1 MDEQDKP
8 SITSFSTG
16 YHLKTEEDSSL
27 SKLDMSDNETVIPSY
42 FANKSYTPGGGKFS
56 WEGFD
61 YQLKLLL
68 LFAWK
73 AGVAWKSGVKFSLA
87 TEKCDN
93 EWENFDDLV
102 FRYEHEGK
110 TKYRFLQAK
119 HSHSG
124 KKEINIDD
132 LKSESDSNYS
142 LQKYFKTYLMH
153 KYVEN
158 IEDEDLMDM
167 IICTNASFDK
177 KTQNFFEE
185 EEAEDPVMNLGG
197 KMYKFSKSQK
207 EEIFAELKPIF
218 QRALS
223 AVPKKGKFKF
233 LDYLLKR
240 GKVELSLDDCIDKM
254 GDFLDK
260 LVFAVEQPSEV
271 DLETK
276 MKEMIGEEFN
286 LIDKSTY
293 YHFFN
298 FMYKWMRYYE
308 KNGDKAKS
316 YYLTDS
322 DLKRFFAD
330 AKGEIASLGLVSS
343 NLLYETNIQQNHG
356 FEFNNSI
363 EEFENIEKFL
373 NSDEKQGTVVDP
385 ISAFKNPARNLLII
399 ELNSSEE
406 ENILKTFIEVLG
418 QNSKKKIIIITP
430 KGQKG
435 RIERELD
442 DYLEK
447 TQRTDFEDKSNNLT
461 DLTGESQERLLNK
474 VGVVIF
480 QGKEVSL
487 RSLIEENA
495 EDLISGEVLCMLIS
509 NDRIEIGKGLEDD
522 KYNDIKEYYIGP
534 RRLSRTVKLM
544 EAIVKATSKFLIVKD
559 DQKEDLIN
567 SEDNRDILLISDNR
581 DVFKKLCNDYKNRN
595 IHVLRKVGNEFVWQQ
610 SRGDLSKLRTFIVK
624 DIQHFASFDY
634 SSDEEDS
641 FLCIGELIHG
651 ADSQNVPSCAQES
664 INDKEVIIAAEP
676 GMGKS
681 MLLTN
686 IALQKK
692 YSDPSLLV
700 LKINLLN
707 YSSDFK
713 ELKHNIYTKKEA
725 LIKFIYKIFL
735 KNDAE
740 TILKSITITI
750 EDHKIC
756 IKDMDIK
763 FDNVCWFEAQVFTEF
778 YNKGKIIFFFD
789 GYDEISPDYKEEVLE
804 LLKILKHSR
813 CKIWISTRPYSI
825 YEELENVLGVF
836 SYCLEPFTKDDQQ
849 NYLKKF
855 WCIDDE
861 RSNLYVTGLIELFS
875 ESTEHVKRSFVSI
888 PLQIN
893 MLAIVFQRKFKEWY
907 DSGTEFSI
915 FDEYKEVLNNL
926 NYLYHEFIHIKFF
939 EIYIKQKM
947 QINTDMPRR
956 NKMIKLLYKQFLDDN
971 RKLAAYSLLDSN
983 DIKLF
988 VNELELNE
996 IFKKVEEI
1004 GSGEEGTGIIA
1015 RVVDSK
1021 PVFVHRTFAEYFLAD
1036 FIYSKLNTS
1045 SDTDIKV
1052 WEFLFKQILIKD
1064 KYRVIRRFLNCLF
1077 ADFKV
1082 DNIKC
1087 ELIKHLLENIM
1098 NFSLPPVEVWME
1110 IDQDWQPVIYLPI
1123 TPLHVASME
1132 GLYII
1137 VKLLLENQPDEIE
1150 NFPDVCFEKDS
1161 LEWNVA
1167 LSYRT
1172 NELMERKF
1180 INVRSSRNLPT
1191 ALEFAVKFKHLDVV
1205 KILLNNGAYITEA
1218 TLLISI
1224 YSDYF
1229 CEKVFKLL
1237 LNYYIKS
1244 NDLKESFRNSTIKDV
1259 SLLHSTVLRGCC
1271 KAFEILIDKLDDVNI
1286 QDKDGWT
1293 LLHTAVELRKD
1304 DFVRV
1309 LMKKHADVNIQNNDG
1324 NTAIHI
1330 AAKCLYEI
1338 NEVLLKSANVNIKN
1352 NNGNTVLHLVSMN
1365 GIKNI
1370 FDLLNNGFDIVDNNC
1385 KRSPIILKMQDI
1397 SNKVKNLLVDRK
1409 INFNLLK
1416 NYGNT
1421 NYRWA
1426 KTVELLLSNGADDN
1440 VENNDGKRPI
1450 DLIGDFN
1457 EAVKYW
1463 NL

>member
-1 MDEQDKP
+1 MEVNNQDRP

-16 YHLKTEEDSSL
+16 YHLEPEEDSSH
-27 SKLDMSDNETVIPSY
+27 SKLDMSDNEKEIPSY
-42 FANKSYTPGGGKFS
+42 LANKSYTPGGGKFS

-124 KKEINIDD
+124 KKEINIDN

-177 KTQNFFEE
+177 QTQNFFEE

-207 EEIFAELKPIF
+207 EEIIAELKPIF

-223 AVPKKGKFKF
+223 AVPKKGKVKF

-276 MKEMIGEEFN
+276 IKEMIGEEFN

-356 FEFNNSI
+356 FEFNDSI

-373 NSDEKQGTVVDP
+373 NSDEKQVLIMYHRNALLSKMKLSQILRKKNYKRDQYIFSDFENLSILKGTVVDP

-399 ELNSSEE
+399 EINSSEE
-406 ENILKTFIEVLG
+406 ENILKPFIEVLG

-435 RIERELD
+435 RIEKELD
-442 DYLEK
+442 DYFEK
-447 TQRTDFEDKSNNLT
+447 GQRTDFIDESNNLT
-461 DLTGESQERLLNK
+461 DLTGESQERLLKK

-495 EDLISGEVLCMLIS
+495 QDLISGEVLCMLIS

-567 SEDNRDILLISDNR
+567 SEDNRDILLISEDG
-581 DVFKKLCNDYKNRN
+581 DVFKKLCNEYKNRN

-610 SRGDLSKLRTFIVK
+610 SRGDLSKLRKFIVK
-624 DIQHFASFDY
+624 DIQHFR
-634 SSDEEDS
+634 
-641 FLCIGELIHG
+641 
-651 ADSQNVPSCAQES
+651 SCAQES

-692 YSDPSLLV
+692 YSDPSLLL

-713 ELKHNIYTKKEA
+713 ELKHNIYSKKEA
-725 LIKFIYKIFL
+725 LIKFLYKIFL

-750 EDHKIC
+750 EDQKIC

-763 FDNVCWFEAQVFTEF
+763 FDNVSWFEVQVFTEF
-778 YNKGKIIFFFD
+778 YNNGKIIFFFD
-789 GYDEISPDYKEEVLE
+789 GYDEISSDCKEEVLE

-875 ESTEHVKRSFVSI
+875 KSTQDLKRNFI
-888 PLQIN
+888 GLPLHLN
-893 MLAIVFQRKFKEWY
+893 MLAEIFHKKFLEWY
-907 DSGTEFSI
+907 NSGTEFSI
-915 FDEYKEVLNNL
+915 SDEYKNILNNL
-926 NYLYHEFIHIKFF
+926 YDLYNEFIHIKFS
-939 EIYIKQKM
+939 EIYIKE
-947 QINTDMPRR
+947 
-956 NKMIKLLYKQFLDDN
+956 KLQMNCNFSGASYVNDVLMKQFLDDN
-971 RKLAAYSLLDSN
+971 RKLAAYTLLDKN
-983 DIKLF
+983 DFKLF
-988 VNELELNE
+988 VSELELNE
-996 IFKKVEEI
+996 MLKKFKGRDCGPV
-1004 GSGEEGTGIIA
+1004 GTGFISQVI
-1015 RVVDSK
+1015 DNK

-1052 WEFLFKQILIKD
+1052 WEFLFKQILIED

-1077 ADFKV
+1077 VDFKI
-1082 DNIKC
+1082 DNIKS
-1087 ELIKHLLENIM
+1087 ELIKKYLKNGYD
-1098 NFSLPPVEVWME
+1098 NFRSESNSFRTLS
-1110 IDQDWQPVIYLPI
+1110 
-1123 TPLHVASME
+1123 PLHVASID
-1132 GLYII
+1132 GLAVII
-1137 VKLLLENQPDEIE
+1137 KMLLENQPNEIE
-1150 NFPDVCFEKDS
+1150 NIADKYFDEFFLPPGLIAPYAPIFIHSGMDS
-1161 LEWNVA
+1161 L
-1167 LSYRT
+1167 
-1172 NELMERKF
+1172 LMNIRWERKF
-1180 INVRSSRNLPT
+1180 INVRCRQNKYT
-1191 ALEFAVKFKHLDVV
+1191 ALEYAVRFEQQDIV
-1205 KILLNNGAYITEA
+1205 KILLVNGACVTKA
-1218 TLLISI
+1218 SLLISCMLPHYNKKI
-1224 YSDYF
+1224 FNTLCDYVKREEVRKF
-1229 CEKVFKLL
+1229 LASCPK
-1237 LNYYIKS
+1237 YYKNLYDSIMTKIGLPGIGYPLE
-1244 NDLKESFRNSTIKDV
+1244 NIV
-1259 SLLHSTVLRGCC
+1259 
-1271 KAFEILIDKLDDVNI
+1271 DVNY
-1286 QDKDGWT
+1286 KGEEGFT
-1293 LLHTAVELRKD
+1293 LLHAAAWFYRD
-1304 DFVRV
+1304 DWIQSLVNQG
-1309 LMKKHADVNIQNNDG
+1309 ADINIQNLDG
-1324 NTAIHI
+1324 NSPLH
-1330 AAKCLYEI
+1330 EI
-1338 NEVLLKSANVNIKN
+1338 VIKVFFDFVNFPEEIITSSFLGGKVFLIRNVLDRYQSN
-1352 NNGNTVLHLVSMN
+1352 
-1365 GIKNI
+1365 
-1370 FDLLNNGFDIVDNNC
+1370 
-1385 KRSPIILKMQDI
+1385 PIRLD
-1397 SNKVKNLLVDRK
+1397 
-1409 INFNLLK
+1409 
-1416 NYGNT
+1416 
-1421 NYRWA
+1421 
-1426 KTVELLLSNGADDN
+1426 
-1440 VENNDGKRPI
+1440 
-1450 DLIGDFN
+1450 
-1457 EAVKYW
+1457 
-1463 NL
+1463 